1 MKAVKEADVETLRAL
16 PWLPDKVADAVFDRL
31 HRAGRRDAA
40 HDLFDAHLP
49 LIRFEQQPGVGLAV
63 RKYVMMKRG
72 ILSHDAQR
80 KPGAALSAAAKAE
93 VDYLLARIAKHDP
106 RAKL

>member
-1 MKAVKEADVETLRAL
+1 
-16 PWLPDKVADAVFDRL
+16 
-31 HRAGRRDAA
+31 
-40 HDLFDAHLP
+40 
-49 LIRFEQQPGVGLAV
+49 
-63 RKYVMMKRG
+63 MKRG

-93 VDYLLARIAKHDP
+93 VDYLLGRIAKHDP